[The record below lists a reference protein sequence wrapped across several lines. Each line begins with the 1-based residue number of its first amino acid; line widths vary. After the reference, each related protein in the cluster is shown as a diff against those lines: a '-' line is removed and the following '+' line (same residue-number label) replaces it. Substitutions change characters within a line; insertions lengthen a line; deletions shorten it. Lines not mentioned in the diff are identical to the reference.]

1 MEAFKRFL
9 FLFLQIFIFF
19 RCKANEIADKLC
31 QAHVVYDKLKT
42 SNEDDLEP
50 MLKPVK
56 LPKDID
62 RDWLSNMIL
71 DHFQPTEEV
80 ATEGVPEDE
89 DIAEEQD
96 LDDMYTLPEFFK
108 EIEMGEHDSEK
119 ANRRIVEIK
128 KLFVPMRKHFQVIC
142 QRINETNT

>member
-1 MEAFKRFL
+1 M
-9 FLFLQIFIFF
+9 
-19 RCKANEIADKLC
+19 
-31 QAHVVYDKLKT
+31 YDKLKT

-71 DHFQPTEEV
+71 DHFQPSEEL

-108 EIEMGEHDSEK
+108 EIETGEHDSEK